1 MKINNTTRSVVLAQ
15 DAIVADKLWQ
25 RIKGLLGEKELPA
38 GCGLVLKPCN
48 AVHTCF
54 MSFSIDL
61 LFLNKAGRVV
71 KALSDFKPFRLTPL
85 YFNTCIAV
93 ELPAGVIKASGTLE
107 GDVLSLEE

>member
-1 MKINNTTRSVVLAQ
+1 LAQ
-15 DAIVADKLWQ
+15 DAIVADNLWQ
-25 RIKGLLGEKELPA
+25 RVKGLLGKKELAA

-48 AVHTCF
+48 AIHSYF
-54 MSFSIDL
+54 MSFSIDV

-71 KALSDFKPFRLTPL
+71 KALPDFKPFRLTPL

-93 ELPAGVIKASGTLE
+93 ELPAGVIKASGTSE